1 MGSENEYTYIPEQV
15 TATPPHHGTTEN
27 PAASTYNVPG
37 DHLANRKLPCA
48 PAPRAEQPALATRP
62 GRQRMETAT
71 NLPAASYALAT
82 QPDKDASSAEKT
94 PKSDGQY
101 FILEE
106 EGNSSAGS
114 ATASLREGT
123 AQSSQPAFQSGAL
136 YSPLTRDARGGQGGE
151 YTALGNDTAGVRDYL
166 ELLPEYSLQKPLD

>member
-1 MGSENEYTYIPEQV
+1 M

-27 PAASTYNVPG
+27 PASSTYNVPG

-62 GRQRMETAT
+62 GGQRMETAT
-71 NLPAASYALAT
+71 NVPAGSYALAT
-82 QPDKDASSAEKT
+82 QPDKEASSAEKT

-114 ATASLREGT
+114 APASLREGT
-123 AQSSQPAFQSGAL
+123 AQSSQPASQSGAL
-136 YSPLTRDARGGQGGE
+136 YSPLTRDARGGQEGE
-151 YTALGNDTAGVRDYL
+151 YTALGNDTAGAREYL
-166 ELLPEYSLQKPLD
+166 ELLPEYSLQKPLE